1 QGRTLFLSVLD
12 LFSQSSKIDIMIDI
26 VNLDKDFKVDKKLLE
41 SIVRKVLKGEKI
53 KKNIEVAFVKKKEI
67 KALNKKYRRKDKA
80 TDVLSFGT
88 IDDVL
93 PQIVICIEIVKKNAK
108 EDNIPFKQELSKVL
122 IHGILHL
129 MGMNHVKTKEAEEML
144 QKQNKYLSK

>member
-1 QGRTLFLSVLD
+1 
-12 LFSQSSKIDIMIDI
+12 MIDI

-129 MGMNHVKTKEAEEML
+129 MGMNHVKTKEAEEMP

>member
-1 QGRTLFLSVLD
+1 
-12 LFSQSSKIDIMIDI
+12 MIDI

-88 IDDVL
+88 VDDVL

>member
-1 QGRTLFLSVLD
+1 
-12 LFSQSSKIDIMIDI
+12 MIDI

-41 SIVRKVLKGEKI
+41 SIVRKVLKGEKV
-53 KKNIEVAFVKKKEI
+53 KKNIEVAFVKEKEI

-88 IDDVL
+88 IDDLL

-108 EDNIPFKQELSKVL
+108 EDKIPFKQELSKVL

-129 MGMNHVKTKEAEEML
+129 VGMNHIKTKEAEEML

>member
-1 QGRTLFLSVLD
+1 
-12 LFSQSSKIDIMIDI
+12 MIDI

-41 SIVRKVLKGEKI
+41 SVAKKVLKGEGI
-53 KKNIEVAFVKKKEI
+53 KKDIEVAFVKEKEI
-67 KALNKKYRRKDKA
+67 KSLNKRYRKKDKA

-88 IDDVL
+88 INDTL
-93 PQIVICIEIVKKNAK
+93 PQIVICLEMVRRNA
-108 EDNIPFKQELSKVL
+108 EEAGVPFKKELSKVL

-129 MGMNHVKTKEAEEML
+129 KGMDHVKNKEAEEMF

>member
-1 QGRTLFLSVLD
+1 
-12 LFSQSSKIDIMIDI
+12 MIDI

-41 SIVRKVLKGEKI
+41 SIVRKVLKGEKV

>member
-1 QGRTLFLSVLD
+1 
-12 LFSQSSKIDIMIDI
+12 MIDI

-129 MGMNHVKTKEAEEML
+129 IGMNHVKTKEAEEML

>member
-1 QGRTLFLSVLD
+1 
-12 LFSQSSKIDIMIDI
+12 MIDI

-41 SIVRKVLKGEKI
+41 SIVRKVLKGEKV
-53 KKNIEVAFVKKKEI
+53 KKNIEVAFVKEKEI

-88 IDDVL
+88 VDDVL

-108 EDNIPFKQELSKVL
+108 EDKIPFKQELSKVL

-129 MGMNHVKTKEAEEML
+129 VGMNHIKTKEAEEML

>member
-1 QGRTLFLSVLD
+1 
-12 LFSQSSKIDIMIDI
+12 MIDI

>member
-1 QGRTLFLSVLD
+1 
-12 LFSQSSKIDIMIDI
+12 MIDI

-53 KKNIEVAFVKKKEI
+53 KKNIEVAFVKEKEI